1 MALKEIGRN
10 ELKTSRAFKDI
21 AMAFG
26 RNPFTDDANV
36 VKNENAI
43 KQAIRNLILTTPG
56 EKPFQPITGSNV
68 RSLLFEPLD
77 MFTVETLRDE
87 IINTITQNEPRVT
100 LTDVDVLPIY
110 DGNKINVTVE
120 YKVVGQPIIEEISF
134 VLQRPE

>member
-77 MFTVETLRDE
+77 PFTSETIRDE
-87 IINTITQNEPRVT
+87 IINTITQHEPRVS
-100 LTDVDVLPIY
+100 LTDIEVMPIY
-110 DGNKINVTVE
+110 DGNQINVTVE
-120 YKVVGQPIIEEISF
+120 YRIVGQPVVEEISF

>member
-21 AMAFG
+21 AIAFG

>member
-43 KQAIRNLILTTPG
+43 KQSIRNLILTTPG